1 MQAIETSTAHKN
13 GRRAR
18 YLLMAPVTAIVLMAL
33 LTMFVI
39 SGYRNQHDGLIF
51 TGVTVGGVDLS
62 KMTEAQAAIALADT
76 FTYPTSESIT
86 LIHPI
91 TGQEWAMTPAEL
103 GLILDAENTIAAAYN
118 VGRQG
123 SPLEQIKG
131 MFDGYYYGQTIAPV
145 IVLDEAVM
153 EAALHELAA
162 EVNAPATDAAMG
174 YEGET
179 AVYTPAQFGQQLDVA
194 DTKARLLKPLASF
207 TPARVELLVHDVQ
220 PAVADTGVAAEE
232 IQQILENPLNFYVPE
247 PLDEFD
253 LAQIELPANEL
264 SSWLRVEMTT
274 TDGAVAQHNL
284 FVDENATR
292 HWLRQFE
299 ETLFRDPVNARFYF
313 DDGTEELVLVAPHIN
328 GRELD
333 LDATVQAVVDR
344 VGTADHSIPFVF
356 TETIAPVSADANAA
370 ELGIT
375 ELLNETTTWFYGSSD
390 ARKHN
395 ISRAAANFYGIVIA
409 PGEEFSF
416 NNYLG
421 SISEDDGYTEGLI
434 IVGGRTIKGVGG
446 GTCQV
451 STTLYQT
458 AFLSGFPITER
469 WEHGTWLDYYN
480 DGQGPGMDATIYTP
494 IVDMKFIN
502 NTPHHLLLE
511 NYYNEE
517 LEALTFKFYSTSLGR
532 EVVKGDQQIYNET
545 EVPGGEQDVW
555 EFDPDMEPGTVE
567 QIDVATQ
574 GADVMVDRQVFNA
587 DGDLILEETVHSHY
601 IPYPNLY
608 RYGPDVDPYS
618 YNLVPPRR

>member
-1 MQAIETSTAHKN
+1 MQAIETNTTYTN

-18 YLLMAPVTAIVLMAL
+18 YLLMAPVTMFILLVLLA
-33 LTMFVI
+33 MFVVT
-39 SGYRNQHDGLIF
+39 GYRNKHDGLIF

-62 KMTEAQAAIALADT
+62 GLTKAEAAIALADT
-76 FTYPTSESIT
+76 FTYPASEAIT
-86 LIHPI
+86 LIDPVM
-91 TGQEWAMTPAEL
+91 GQEWTMTPAEL
-103 GLILDAENTIAAAYN
+103 GLILDEESTIAAAYN

-123 SPLEQIKG
+123 SPSEQIKG
-131 MFDGYYYGQTIAPV
+131 MFDGWYYGQTVAPV
-145 IVLDEAVM
+145 MVLDEAVL
-153 EAALHELAA
+153 ETALRGLAT
-162 EVNAPATDAAMG
+162 EVNAPASDAAMG

-179 AVYTPAQFGQQLDVA
+179 AVYTPAQFGQYLDVA
-194 DTKARLLKPLASF
+194 DTKSRLLKPLASF
-207 TPARVELLVHDVQ
+207 APARVELLLHTVQ
-220 PAVADTGVAAEE
+220 PAIADTGESAEK
-232 IQQILENPLNFYVPE
+232 IQQIVENPLNFYIPE
-247 PLDEFD
+247 PLDELD
-253 LAQIELPANEL
+253 LAQVELPAAEL
-264 SSWLRVEMTT
+264 SSWLRVEITT
-274 TDGAVAQHNL
+274 TDGAIAQHNV
-284 FVDENATR
+284 FVDENAAR

-299 ETLFRDPVNARFYF
+299 NTLYRDPINARFYF
-313 DDGTEELVLVAPHIN
+313 DDATEELVLVAPHIN
-328 GRELD
+328 GRQLD
-333 LDATVQAVVDR
+333 LDATVQALVDR

-356 TETIAPVSADANAA
+356 TEIVAPVTADATAE

-434 IVGGRTIKGVGG
+434 IVGGRTIKGIGG

-502 NTPHHLLLE
+502 NTPYHLLLE

-532 EVVKGDQQIYNET
+532 QVVKGKPQFFNET
-545 EVPGGEQDVW
+545 EVPGSEQDVW

-574 GADVMVDRQVFNA
+574 GADVTVNRQVFNA
-587 DGDLILEETVHSHY
+587 DGGLILEETMFSHY
-601 IPYPNLY
+601 IPYPSLY
-608 RYGPDVDPYS
+608 RYGPGVDPYS
-618 YNLVPPRR
+618 YDLVPPRR